1 MAVYTNISLIE
12 LNEFLEF
19 YSIGKADD
27 LVGIRSGI
35 ENTNYLVRIN
45 NQKYILTLFEKRT
58 HQDDLPF
65 FFDLMNHLNDSGIK
79 CPQAIKSKND
89 KYYELLK
96 EKPASFT
103 SFVEGEILN
112 RIEPNHC
119 SELGKSMALFHNA
132 SSMLNISRNN
142 QMSFKNFD
150 VLIKKLEKTNLKS
163 HDISIEL
170 INNEYHFLNQNI
182 SFNLPSGIIH
192 ADLFPDNVFFI
203 NNSLSGIIDFYFS
216 CNDYYAYEI
225 AICINAWCFEEKSNE
240 FNISK
245 AKKLLSS
252 YNNVRELTIS
262 EIDSLPLLCRAAALR
277 FLLTRLIDFYR
288 ETGNSLIVKKDPI
301 EYLNKLHFHQSVSN
315 ASEYGL

>member
-12 LNEFLEF
+12 LNEFLDL

-27 LVGIRSGI
+27 LVGIKSGI
-35 ENTNYLVRIN
+35 ENTNYLVKIN
-45 NQKYILTLFEKRT
+45 NQKYILTIFEKRT

-65 FFDLMNHLNDSGIK
+65 FFNLMNHLNDSGIK
-79 CPQAIKSKND
+79 CPQAIKTKD
-89 KYYELLK
+89 DEYYKLLK
-96 EKPASFT
+96 GKPASLT
-103 SFVEGEILN
+103 SFVDGKILN

-119 SELGKSMALFHNA
+119 SELGKSMALLHNA
-132 SSMLNISRNN
+132 SSVLNMSRNN
-142 QMSFKNFD
+142 QMGFENFG
-150 VLIKKLEKTNLKS
+150 VLIKKLEENMAES
-163 HDISIEL
+163 DDVPIEL
-170 INNEYHFLNQNI
+170 IKNEYHFLNQNI

-192 ADLFPDNVFFI
+192 ADLFPDNVFFA

-252 YNNVRELTIS
+252 YNGVRELTIS

-277 FLLTRLIDFYR
+277 FLLTRLIDFYQ
-288 ETGNSLIVKKDPI
+288 ETSSSLLVKKDPI
-301 EYLNKLHFHQSVSN
+301 EYLKKLKFHQSISH